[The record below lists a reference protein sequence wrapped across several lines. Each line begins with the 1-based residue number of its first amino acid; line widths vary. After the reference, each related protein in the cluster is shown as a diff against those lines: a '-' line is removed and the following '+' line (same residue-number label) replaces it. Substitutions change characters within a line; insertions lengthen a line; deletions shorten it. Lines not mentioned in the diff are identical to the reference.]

1 MLREIELFVSN
12 SNFCLTTRILKY
24 IYYTR
29 FRYKATHNPILQF
42 RIAVSYFLFILTG
55 TANMGCSSS
64 IHMQEPLE
72 LEVYGWDK
80 ADPNI
85 SHIATTCLYHPR
97 CGLKTDLFMQN
108 IQ

>member
-1 MLREIELFVSN
+1 MLREIELLVSN
-12 SNFCLTTRILKY
+12 SNFCLTTCILKY
-24 IYYTR
+24 IYTTPVLDIKLHTTR
-29 FRYKATHNPILQF
+29 
-42 RIAVSYFLFILTG
+42 YFSSESRFHIFFFILTG

-97 CGLKTDLFMQN
+97 CGLKTD
-108 IQ
+108 